1 MSHRLYLYN
10 KAEIGSSEDD
20 CLPLMEWGYELP
32 LLLHPLFAQG
42 ACVGHNCYNDPH
54 SEEGLYA
61 EAPAGIEA
69 LRAFYAFIER
79 HAGSLAGGQPLAEEQ
94 RADQYAHQRRGG
106 VEDRRVAGRQHQRR
120 QAIHHRGQPGV
131 DHAEDQAGAK
141 LALVVPQ
148 WPHQQQEGQQAE
160 GAEAGTEEGGRQA
173 AQHRHG
179 DAHEQ
184 EAGAPDG
191 GEQQQAEQIGGFHQR
206 LQAGAARLRRPP
218 RGAIRS

>member
-42 ACVGHNCYNDPH
+42 GCVGHNCYNDPH

-79 HAGSLAGGQPLAEEQ
+79 HAGSLLDDVETFRTARDRIFQLLDG
-94 RADQYAHQRRGG
+94 RARHAWFHLDAWDLFNMSDD
-106 VEDRRVAGRQHQRR
+106 DRRA
-120 QAIHHRGQPGV
+120 QADALLEEIARSNILSLIH
-131 DHAEDQAGAK
+131 
-141 LALVVPQ
+141 
-148 WPHQQQEGQQAE
+148 
-160 GAEAGTEEGGRQA
+160 
-173 AQHRHG
+173 
-179 DAHEQ
+179 
-184 EAGAPDG
+184 
-191 GEQQQAEQIGGFHQR
+191 I
-206 LQAGAARLRRPP
+206 
-218 RGAIRS
+218 

>member
-79 HAGSLAGGQPLAEEQ
+79 HAGSLLDDVEAFRSRWPINTVERLAFELFHPL
-94 RADQYAHQRRGG
+94 R
-106 VEDRRVAGRQHQRR
+106 
-120 QAIHHRGQPGV
+120 
-131 DHAEDQAGAK
+131 
-141 LALVVPQ
+141 
-148 WPHQQQEGQQAE
+148 
-160 GAEAGTEEGGRQA
+160 
-173 AQHRHG
+173 
-179 DAHEQ
+179 DAH
-184 EAGAPDG
+184 G
-191 GEQQQAEQIGGFHQR
+191 G
-206 LQAGAARLRRPP
+206 
-218 RGAIRS
+218 